1 MTKNQKGGK
10 HKHLK
15 KDDNERKIDI
25 NKLLTPDSFNE
36 KDHKGNNIPV
46 YIGICTKVSGGCRF
60 IVKAL
65 NDNGLSNIE
74 TICLLQKS
82 MGRTGRILVG
92 TLVLYALRSYESKS
106 ENDMKGDIIYI
117 YQKDE
122 IPFLK
127 QLELIPKNIESMLD
141 GNKNGLPLTDN
152 DNDTG
157 FDWGTKDMDVNVN
170 DI

>member
-1 MTKNQKGGK
+1 MPKNEKGGK

-15 KDDNERKIDI
+15 KNDYERKFDI

-36 KDHKGNNIPV
+36 KDHKGNQIPV
-46 YIGICTKVSGGCRF
+46 FIGICTKVSGGCRF

-65 NDNGLSNIE
+65 NDSGLSNIE

-82 MGRTGRILVG
+82 MARTGRISVG

-106 ENDMKGDIIYI
+106 EDSMRGDIVYI
-117 YQKDE
+117 YHTEE

-141 GNKNGLPLTDN
+141 TKNNVTTEVD
-152 DNDTG
+152 DSG
-157 FDWGTKDMDVNVN
+157 FDWGTKDVNI
-170 DI
+170 DEI

>member
-1 MTKNQKGGK
+1 MPKNEKGGK

-15 KDDNERKIDI
+15 KNDYERKFDI
-25 NKLLTPDSFNE
+25 NKLLTPESFNE
-36 KDHKGNNIPV
+36 KDHKGNQIPV
-46 YIGICTKVSGGCRF
+46 FIGICTKVSGGCRF

-65 NDNGLSNIE
+65 NTSGLSNIE

-82 MGRTGRILVG
+82 MARTGRISVG

-106 ENDMKGDIIYI
+106 EDSMRGDIVYI
-117 YQKDE
+117 YHTDE

-141 GNKNGLPLTDN
+141 TKNNVTAEVD
-152 DNDTG
+152 DSG
-157 FDWGTKDMDVNVN
+157 FDWGTKDVNID